1 MKIRVVVAD
10 DNPAVL
16 KKLVDLLQR
25 AFDVVGTAADGSS
38 VIECVA
44 RENPDVVVLDLQ
56 MKDLNG
62 IEVTRRLHQIQRAYP
77 IVICSVETDRAI
89 VEKALA
95 AGVLGFVFKL
105 RMGRDLI
112 PAVKSAARGQSFV
125 SHW

>member
-1 MKIRVVVAD
+1 MKTRVVVAD

-16 KKLVDLLQR
+16 KKMVSILQR
-25 AFDVVGTAADGSS
+25 AFEVVGTAVDGSS
-38 VIECVA
+38 AIECVA
-44 RENPDVVVLDLQ
+44 RERPDAVVLDLE

-62 IEVTRRLHQIQRAYP
+62 IEVSKRLNLNHRAYP

-89 VEKALA
+89 VEKALN

-112 PAVKSAARGQSFV
+112 PAVNSVTQGQTFV
-125 SHW
+125 SQL

>member
-16 KKLVDLLQR
+16 KKLVAILQR

-38 VIECVA
+38 VIECVK

-56 MKDLNG
+56 MKELNG
-62 IEVTRRLHQIQRAYP
+62 IEVTRRLHEDHRVYP

-89 VEKALA
+89 VEKAVG

-112 PAVKSAARGQSFV
+112 PAVKAAARGESFV
-125 SHW
+125 SLW

>member
-1 MKIRVVVAD
+1 MKTRVVVAD

-16 KKLVDLLQR
+16 NKLVSILQR
-25 AFDVVGTAADGSS
+25 AFEVVGTAVDGSS
-38 VIECVA
+38 AIECVA
-44 RENPDVVVLDLQ
+44 RENPDVVVLDLE

-62 IEVTRRLHQIQRAYP
+62 IEVTKTLHLNRAYP

-89 VEKALA
+89 VEKALN

-112 PAVKSAARGQSFV
+112 PAVSSVVRGEPFV
-125 SHW
+125 SQL

>member
-16 KKLVDLLQR
+16 KKLVSILQK
-25 AFDVVGTAADGSS
+25 AFEVVGAAVDGSS
-38 VIECVA
+38 AIECVA
-44 RENPDVVVLDLQ
+44 RENPDVVVLDLE

-62 IEVTRRLHQIQRAYP
+62 IEVTKRLHLNRAYP

-112 PAVKSAARGQSFV
+112 AAVNSVARGESFV
-125 SHW
+125 SEL